1 MNSFTFLVVGARVVV
16 VVVVMVVVVLVV
28 VVVVGLSVV
37 TRIGCCWNLKGE
49 VLPDKEFSGQF
60 SLVLSL
66 LSGTLNS
73 YEDDKCSNRVW

>member
-1 MNSFTFLVVGARVVV
+1 MNSLTFLVVGARVVV
-16 VVVVMVVVVLVV
+16 VVVVMVVV
-28 VVVVGLSVV
+28 GLLVV

>member
-16 VVVVMVVVVLVV
+16 VVVMVV
-28 VVVVGLSVV
+28 VVVVVDQVVVVVAGLAVV
-37 TRIGCCWNLKGE
+37 TRFGCCWNLKGE

-73 YEDDKCSNRVW
+73 RPLTPE

>member
-28 VVVVGLSVV
+28 VVAVGLAVV
-37 TRIGCCWNLKGE
+37 TRVGCCWYLKGE

-73 YEDDKCSNRVW
+73 RPLTPE